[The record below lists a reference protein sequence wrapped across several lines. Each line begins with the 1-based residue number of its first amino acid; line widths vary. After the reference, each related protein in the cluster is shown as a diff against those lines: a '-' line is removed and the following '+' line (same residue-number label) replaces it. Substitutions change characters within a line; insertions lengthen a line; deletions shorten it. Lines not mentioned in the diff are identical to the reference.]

1 MPIYSSDSDS
11 DHQAYAT
18 GRKLFGRERPLH
30 SILGGGPVAD
40 VLLWKNKSISAAI
53 LVGFTAIWFLFEVVE
68 YNFLTL
74 LCHLSITVMLV
85 IFIWSNGAALFD
97 RTPPRIPEIVLS
109 ESAFHHVARTFH
121 IKFNQLLVTLYDI
134 ACGKDLTLF
143 LLAIVFLW
151 TLSVI
156 GAYFTTMNLLYM
168 GFLCIGT
175 LPALYERYE
184 HEVDYLVGR
193 GTRDLKKIYKKF
205 DSKVLNKIP
214 RGPVK
219 EKKYK

>member
-11 DHQAYAT
+11 DNVSST
-18 GRKLFGRERPLH
+18 PGRLFRRERPLH
-30 SILGGGPVAD
+30 SILGGGQVAN
-40 VLLWKNKSISAAI
+40 VLLWRNKNVSAAI
-53 LVGFTAIWFLFEVVE
+53 FIGFTAIWFLFEVVE
-68 YNFLTL
+68 YHFLTL
-74 LCHLSITVMLV
+74 LCHISITVMLV

-97 RTPPRIPEIVLS
+97 RHPPKIPEIILS
-109 ESAFHHVARTFH
+109 ESAFQHVARTFH
-121 IKFNQLLVTLYDI
+121 TRFNQLFLTLYDI
-134 ACGKDLTLF
+134 ACGKDLKIF

-156 GAYFTTMNLLYM
+156 GSYFTTMNLLYL

-184 HEVDYLVGR
+184 REVDYLAGK
-193 GTRDLKKIYKKF
+193 GTKDIRKLYKKF
-205 DSKVLNKIP
+205 DSRVLNKIP

-219 EKKYK
+219 EKKFK